1 MPGNLS
7 VRKVHVAG
15 PSCTD
20 EQAASHHH
28 KQLQVLQGVKYIVS
42 KVHTPALVQLAA
54 TRGFT
59 EVKIGKVWLPI
70 GQYQPAAHGG
80 KPNRAQQKKK
90 KESRANGLRRR
101 PAASTTGGT
110 QRPPSNN
117 PEQGVP
123 RGRGLKRRPADSS
136 TASIQR
142 PRAIGPVHGESR
154 PSQWDRPEGD
164 RPGGIG
170 FPRIDRLIEQI
181 PESEPPF
188 NFKVQATTA
197 LVANI
202 PKDRELRSLAR
213 QKLKD
218 IGFQNVSCL
227 RGIVGRTVVTACKQ
241 ASGLVQELTL
251 SRSHNVDAVKG
262 MRKVRMRSKT
272 AERAPGAF
280 GCAMTHNRIL
290 QLIQSNSTYFVDN
303 STTRRQYVLVA
314 EDDIVTCR
322 G

>member
-1 MPGNLS
+1 MAELHRRTSGVASPQTVASAPRCEVHRFQSPYPGVGS
-7 VRKVHVAG
+7 AG
-15 PSCTD
+15 SD
-20 EQAASHHH
+20 SGIHRSEDR
-28 KQLQVLQGVKYIVS
+28 QGV
-42 KVHTPALVQLAA
+42 AA
-54 TRGFT
+54 YRAVPTCRT
-59 EVKIGKVWLPI
+59 W
-70 GQYQPAAHGG
+70 GQT
-80 KPNRAQQKKK
+80 QQGATKKK

-170 FPRIDRLIEQI
+170 CPRIDRLIEQI

-303 STTRRQYVLVA
+303 STTRRQYALVA